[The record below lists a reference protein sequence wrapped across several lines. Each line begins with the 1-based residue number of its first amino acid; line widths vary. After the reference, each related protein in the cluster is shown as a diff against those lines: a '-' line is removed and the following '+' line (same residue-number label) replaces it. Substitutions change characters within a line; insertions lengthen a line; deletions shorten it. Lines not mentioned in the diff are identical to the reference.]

1 MAQGQVSKLQVSFSF
16 SDGFSR
22 EIQRKSQAEPGPLVD
37 NGPTVTPRWV
47 GSGWVIYNNKGKPVR
62 QYEPFFDSTYDF
74 AFGAAVGVSSTLF
87 YDPLLRVVATLNPN
101 QAWEKV
107 VFDPWRQDTWDS
119 NDTVLIADPSLDAD
133 VGTYF
138 ARLPR
143 ADYFP
148 TWYGQRI
155 NDSALPF
162 EQAAA
167 QKAAV
172 HANTPTT
179 AQLDSLRRTFLTL
192 AYNRYLSGTTPVE
205 GHYRTFLALD
215 VEGNQRSIT
224 DALGRMVMTY
234 DYDMLSKQ
242 IHRSSVDSGDRWLLS
257 DVLGKALL
265 SWNSR
270 GFQIQRT
277 YDAARRPTGLYSQSG
292 GGANLLAELT
302 VYGESQP
309 NAQAMNLCGRVYQQF
324 DAAGIVTNVSY
335 DFKGNLLTSSREL
348 LVDDKDPV
356 DWSQSPQPPLTG
368 EVFTKSS
375 TFDALNRPV
384 TMIAP
389 DGSLVVPAYNEA
401 ALLEQINVTLPAAA
415 AATPFVTDIEYNARG
430 QREQINYGN
439 GAQTSYMY
447 NPYTFRLTSLT
458 TTRSTDNATLQAL
471 SYTYDPVGNETHIGD
486 AAQQTIYFSNQIVD
500 PSNTLSGNFMRPL
513 RYMEDCRRS

>member
-1 MAQGQVSKLQVSFSF
+1 
-16 SDGFSR
+16 
-22 EIQRKSQAEPGPLVD
+22 
-37 NGPTVTPRWV
+37 
-47 GSGWVIYNNKGKPVR
+47 
-62 QYEPFFDSTYDF
+62 
-74 AFGAAVGVSSTLF
+74 
-87 YDPLLRVVATLNPN
+87 
-101 QAWEKV
+101 
-107 VFDPWRQDTWDS
+107 
-119 NDTVLIADPSLDAD
+119 
-133 VGTYF
+133 
-138 ARLPR
+138 
-143 ADYFP
+143 
-148 TWYGQRI
+148 
-155 NDSALPF
+155 
-162 EQAAA
+162 
-167 QKAAV
+167 
-172 HANTPTT
+172 
-179 AQLDSLRRTFLTL
+179 
-192 AYNRYLSGTTPVE
+192 
-205 GHYRTFLALD
+205 
-215 VEGNQRSIT
+215 
-224 DALGRMVMTY
+224 
-234 DYDMLSKQ
+234 
-242 IHRSSVDSGDRWLLS
+242 
-257 DVLGKALL
+257 
-265 SWNSR
+265 
-270 GFQIQRT
+270 
-277 YDAARRPTGLYSQSG
+277 
-292 GGANLLAELT
+292 
-302 VYGESQP
+302 
-309 NAQAMNLCGRVYQQF
+309 MNLCGRVYQQF

-500 PSNTLSGNFMRPL
+500 PSNDYVYDALYRLIEAQGRELIGLAGQPQTTWNDAPRMGQALPLPSDAQALQRYSESYLYDDVGNVLSLAHQAAVGNWTRTYAYDGPTSPPANNQLTSTTVGATKEQPYSYDADGNMTAMPALASMTWDYKDQLQSTAQQVVTGGSARPPTTCTT
-513 RYMEDCRRS
+513 RPASGSARSTSRQAASS